1 MTGENSPVI
10 SKEKRMLLF
19 FLISVGLVAADQITK
34 AIAVAYLKPITT
46 FPLIKDVLHLTY
58 HENTGAA
65 FSMLD
70 GFRWG
75 FVIIAVIVCGIL
87 VYVNLVKKVDS
98 KLFYTAS
105 ILVVSGAIGNVI
117 DRVATGAVV
126 DFIDFR
132 LINFP
137 VFNFADICLTIGVV
151 ILFFAILFTPE
162 KKKAAKTEEENAD
175 DNGN

>member
-1 MTGENSPVI
+1 
-10 SKEKRMLLF
+10 MLLF
-19 FLISVGLVAADQITK
+19 FLISVALVAVDQITK
-34 AIAVAYLKPITT
+34 ALAVAHLKLITT
-46 FPLIKDVLHLTY
+46 LPIFQDVLHLTY

-87 VYVNLVKKVDS
+87 VYVNLTKKVES

-105 ILVVSGAIGNVI
+105 ILIVSGAVGNVI

-132 LINFP
+132 IINFP
-137 VFNFADICLTIGVV
+137 VFNFADICLTVGVA
-151 ILFFAILFTPE
+151 ILFFAIIFTPDS
-162 KKKAAKTEEENAD
+162 KVSKKAEDENAD